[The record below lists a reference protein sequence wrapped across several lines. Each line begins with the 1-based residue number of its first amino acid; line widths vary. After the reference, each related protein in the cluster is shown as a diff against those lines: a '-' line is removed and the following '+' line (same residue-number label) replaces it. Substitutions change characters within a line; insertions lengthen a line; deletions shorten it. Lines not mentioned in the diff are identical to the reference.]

1 MPTLPGMTCSRG
13 SSGVSTALVLIALLH
28 ASEAAGRPP
37 ARVTAIA
44 AHGSEVWIGTDG
56 DGLKFSSD
64 GGVSFSPVSA
74 VACPQG
80 IVLDVA
86 LTKGEGSPERVLVTC
101 GDLRTAFLRE
111 DGFWR
116 RPIAR
121 FSSGPRHG
129 CPDTAGEGRSQ
140 IHDDPLVTDS
150 PIRLAAAICGECPS
164 SNFVTTFDEQTVV
177 RELAGGGCLL
187 VQKRLLAPVA
197 AVSPFLVFSTQDAAA
212 ARIRRGLAR
221 ERFRAGSSDPVFYLS
236 IEPLTTIPDAGLSY
250 LTRDGIRSEHLL
262 ATGREGVWVSAD
274 EGRTFS
280 LLPNPGGPVRTAAVD
295 GSEEGRWAVAKDREI
310 LVTTDGGATWTVVS
324 IASVLPTSLAYDTA
338 DPERLFVGRENGTV
352 DILRLAGGGNP
363 TLLPPV
369 VDASSGSVLLS
380 FLNRSIAPVSQ
391 RVERSVGVPGSW
403 LRLALLPREARSFV
417 DASAPRDIALF
428 YRIVTTDE
436 AGVETVSRAHRAV
449 SPTTEPLPPEEVVS
463 TTLEDGTIRISWRDV
478 SGREDGTLI
487 EFQTLGGTIMPLVF
501 VPADTTSYDLKTA
514 LAVSHARLRTQNVMG
529 VSPPSA
535 WVRLGGSPPKAAPTL
550 TGLLEG
556 STPSLAMTAAKDTFT
571 FAIERS
577 VDDAPFERIALV
589 PAEGSGPFRSASFR
603 DRAFET
609 DHNLVYRAVPL
620 NPSGEGPVS
629 AAVSLGIWSTEPLAP
644 DGLAA
649 TIGPGIPHNDVP
661 RTLRVTWTDRSGRED
676 GFRITARPRFGTL
689 TSPLGVTPRNQTAF
703 EIDYRL
709 PANATFPDTRFEGDL
724 MVGVEAFNGRGSG
737 GAETPLRVWP
747 YAEDQETDDLWR
759 SRGIAPFLLPSIL
772 TGPGRAGAPVATELF
787 EPNADRGGL
796 DQSRAYRLLDE
807 RSGSLLTGLLP
818 VPPGRGLVL
827 PALGKVV
834 FGDHPLFP
842 TKSGLSGA
850 LLRWGGA
857 APLAYTRLLST
868 VSRDGRSGQAGAS
881 FSAVRADRLDGRARV
896 IAGFREDSRWRS
908 DLVLVHPGI
917 SPVSVRVGVTV
928 VVNGAARELAPVTLE
943 RGARVV
949 LESVLGGGTGAVVV
963 RSLGEETDPFFAHGL
978 AWDTRS
984 HDARVLSATQTAT
997 GYDITRVE
1005 SGPTHRS
1012 TLAIVNARTED
1023 TTLQLTAV
1031 SAAPENRTFAVLA
1044 VTIPGLRQIE
1054 VDIVRLLRDRG
1065 DLPGERFLGSVRVRG
1080 EGSLEGIG
1088 IAAGLETM
1096 DGDFGEG
1103 LSVVPAG
1110 ASTERRDSV
1119 SNDLRVSALQTRR
1132 LTGTRICVVNTSDR
1146 PVSFALHPRTCPVSL
1161 TYNCVRGAALG
1172 AATLPPGG
1180 LWTSTDPL
1188 VAAGI
1193 AEGWVESLRLPGG
1206 SLYAYALELD
1216 PVTGDPSLR
1225 IGTGGLEPLPI
1236 EP

>member
-1 MPTLPGMTCSRG
+1 MTCTRESVG
-13 SSGVSTALVLIALLH
+13 LSAILALIALLG
-28 ASEAAGRPP
+28 AAEAAGRPP
-37 ARVTAIA
+37 ARVNAIA

-56 DGLKFSSD
+56 DGLQFSSD
-64 GGVSFSPVSA
+64 GGVSFSPVPSA
-74 VACPQG
+74 TCPQG

-86 LTKGEGSPERVLVTC
+86 QTKGQGSAERVLVAC
-101 GDLRTAFLRE
+101 GDLRTAFVRG
-111 DGFWR
+111 DRFWR
-116 RPIAR
+116 MRSL
-121 FSSGPRHG
+121 FSTSLNTG
-129 CPDTAGEGRSQ
+129 CPKEAGEGRPL
-140 IHDDPLVTDS
+140 IHDDPLVTDGPLRVTGVVDCNPFFCDAS
-150 PIRLAAAICGECPS
+150 EFVASFDGQSIARETVKRCP
-164 SNFVTTFDEQTVV
+164 
-177 RELAGGGCLL
+177 L
-187 VQKRLLAPVA
+187 VQKRLLAPISA
-197 AVSPFLVFSTQDAAA
+197 ESPFVIFSSQEIGS

-221 ERFRAGSSDPVFYLS
+221 ERFEPGVSGALFYASHS
-236 IEPLTTIPDAGLSY
+236 IESLATIPDAGLSY
-250 LTRDGIRSEHLL
+250 LTRDASRFERIV
-262 ATGREGVWVSAD
+262 ATGREGVWVSED

-280 LLPNPGGPVRTAAVD
+280 LLPNPGGPIRTAAVD

-324 IASVLPTSLAYDTA
+324 IASVLPTSLGYDTA
-338 DPERLFVGRENGTV
+338 NPERLFVGRENGTV
-352 DILRLAGGGNP
+352 DVLRLAGGGNP

-369 VDASSGSVLLS
+369 VDASSGSVSLS
-380 FLNRSIAPVSQ
+380 FLNRSIAPVSH
-391 RVERSVGVPGSW
+391 VIERSVGAPGSW
-403 LRLALLPREARSFV
+403 LRLALLPREDRSFV
-417 DASAPRDIALF
+417 DASAPRDVALF

-449 SPTTEPLPPEEVVS
+449 SPTTEPLAPEEVVS
-463 TTLEDGTIRISWRDV
+463 TALADGTIRISWRDV

-487 EFQTLGGTIMPLVF
+487 EFQTLGGTFMPLVF
-501 VPADTTSYDLKTA
+501 VPADATSYDLKAA
-514 LAVSHARLRTQNVMG
+514 LAVSHARVRTQNVRG
-529 VSPPSA
+529 VSAPSA
-535 WVRLGGSPPKAAPTL
+535 WVRLGGAPPKAAPSL
-550 TGLLEG
+550 TGTLEG
-556 STPSLAMTAAKDTFT
+556 STPSLAMTAARDTFT

-577 VDDAPFERIALV
+577 IDDAPFERIALV
-589 PAEGSGPFRSASFR
+589 AAEGSGHSRSASFR

-620 NPSGEGPVS
+620 NPAGEGPAS
-629 AAVSLGIWSTEPLAP
+629 AGVSLGIWSTEPLAP

-676 GFRITARPRFGTL
+676 GFRVTARPRFGTL
-689 TSPLGVTPRNQTAF
+689 TSVLGGTPRSQTGF

-709 PANATFPDTRFEGDL
+709 PAVERFPDTRFEGD
-724 MVGVEAFNGRGSG
+724 MMIGVEAFNGRGSG

-759 SRGIAPFLLPSIL
+759 SRGIAPFLLPSVL
-772 TGPGRAGAPVATELF
+772 TGPGRAGAPVTTELF
-787 EPNADRGGL
+787 EPNAASGGL

-842 TKSGLSGA
+842 TESGLSGA

-857 APLAYTRLLST
+857 APLAYARLVST

-928 VVNGAARELAPVTLE
+928 VVDGAARELAPVTLE

-949 LESVLGGGTGAVVV
+949 LESILGGGTGAVVV
-963 RSLGEETDPFFAHGL
+963 RSLGEEKDPFFAHGL
-978 AWDTRS
+978 AWDTQS
-984 HDARVLSATQTAT
+984 HDARVLSAARA
-997 GYDITRVE
+997 GRVDVRRRV
-1005 SGPTHRS
+1005 GAGGTYRS
-1012 TLAIVNARTED
+1012 PLPIANSRTED
-1023 TTLQLTAV
+1023 ATLRVTAV
-1031 SAAPENRTFAVLA
+1031 SAAPEGRTFAVRA
-1044 VTIPGLRQIE
+1044 VRVPAGRQIE
-1054 VDIVRLLRDRG
+1054 VDVVRLLRERG
-1065 DLPGERFLGSVRVRG
+1065 DLAGEIFLGSVRVRG

-1088 IAAGLETM
+1088 IAASLETL

-1103 LSVVPAG
+1103 LPVVPLG

-1119 SNDLRVSALQTRR
+1119 SNDFRVSALQTRR
-1132 LTGTRICVVNTSDR
+1132 LTGTRICVMNTSDR
-1146 PVSFALHPRTCPVSL
+1146 PVTFALHSRTCPVSL
-1161 TYNCVRGAALG
+1161 NYTCVRGASLG
-1172 AATLPPGG
+1172 EVTLPPGG
-1180 LWTSTDPL
+1180 LWTSIDPL
-1188 VAAGI
+1188 VDTGVM
-1193 AEGWVESLRLPGG
+1193 EGWIETIRLPGG
-1206 SLYAYALELD
+1206 SLYSYALELD

-1225 IGTGGLEPLPI
+1225 IGTGALESLPI